1 MEPYVWLFDRDGQ
14 GSRRKAPKNVF
25 EETDFYTISM
35 PNGERNLVLEH
46 GLQELE
52 DQLAKVRDEKL
63 RQDLPVTADEG
74 AYVVAFMI
82 AMSFRTKA
90 HRHRRR
96 QEWSRVALSMEKAQK
111 RKDEHGRSPTVRFSF
126 SQNPHGPSLSLAEV
140 QKLADES
147 MQHML
152 PVEISTYLPLVAGM
166 DMMVMRTDDPIG
178 FITSDDPC
186 IWLNER
192 ANAGPPVMRDLGVFG
207 ILMPLSPQQMLFLN
221 PLQSCYGRLKAL
233 GQVDELNRMTR
244 VHANSEIVVCRNTVR
259 REWFEDEASRFASA

>member
-14 GSRRKAPKNVF
+14 NGRRKAPKNVF

-35 PNGERNLVLEH
+35 PNGGRDLVLEH

-52 DQLAKVRDEKL
+52 DQFAKIRDEKL
-63 RQDLPVTADEG
+63 SREIPVTADEG
-74 AYVVAFMI
+74 AYVFAFMI

-96 QEWSRVALSMEKAQK
+96 EEWRRVALKMEEAQK
-111 RKDEHGRSPTVRFSF
+111 LKDEHGRSPTVRFSF
-126 SQNPHGPSLSLAEV
+126 SQNPQDPSLSLNEV

-166 DMMVMRTDDPIG
+166 EMMVMKTDDPIG

-192 ANAGPPVMRDLGVFG
+192 ANAGPPVIRALGVFG
-207 ILMPLSPQQMLFLN
+207 ILMPLSPRQMLFLN
-221 PLQSCYGRLKAL
+221 PLQSCYGRLKTLAP
-233 GQVDELNRMTR
+233 VDELNRMTR
-244 VHANSEIVVCRNTVR
+244 AHARSELVLCTNTVR
-259 REWFEDEASRFASA
+259 GEWFK